1 MPYLYGIADTKFS
14 LSTFGEQT
22 KRKKKTE
29 ITPPTKFKRNA
40 VTAKRLQFDHHAWPI
55 QFRVSPAPLVELCCN
70 AVDKLPLPSIYE
82 WTDMDIRRWIC
93 RYGYPQYMVSTSNS
107 IYSNL

>member
-1 MPYLYGIADTKFS
+1 MPYLYGIADTKFTISS
-14 LSTFGEQT
+14 LDGT

-29 ITPPTKFKRNA
+29 VTPLTKFKRNA
-40 VTAKRLQFDHHAWPI
+40 VTANRLQFDHHAWPI

-82 WTDMDIRRWIC
+82 WTDMDIRTWIF
-93 RYGYPQYMVSTSNS
+93 RYGYPQYMVSTSTF
-107 IYSNL
+107 IRT